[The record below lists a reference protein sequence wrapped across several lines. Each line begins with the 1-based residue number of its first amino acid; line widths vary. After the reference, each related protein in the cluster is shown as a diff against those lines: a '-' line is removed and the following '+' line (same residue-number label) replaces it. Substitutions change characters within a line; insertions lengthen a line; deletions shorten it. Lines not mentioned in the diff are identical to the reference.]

1 MWKVNMKKNDL
12 VSSIKNQTLDK
23 QKNKKIL
30 HLNKLLLSSIENPSI
45 DNDYLIELFSYYSNI
60 SQGEVSELF
69 NLLQCLTE
77 YEINIIN
84 NFLEYISTFI
94 KDLGIEYEF
103 EKFFMEIKYIQDR
116 NCLEKNIDP
125 TFPIFKI
132 DQNNIINF
140 DDSENFYIFSIMQ
153 LSTKTW
159 IEITY
164 DDFLSILESLEWQA
178 FTNKAILY
186 FTPCCLKY
194 TLSNISKFHLY
205 GYVVDFLYITLRNQ
219 SSIFNTTQINLIIDF
234 LKLIQ
239 SFSQEISVETQ
250 KKITRI
256 IQHYL

>member
-1 MWKVNMKKNDL
+1 MEKNNL
-12 VSSIKNQTLDK
+12 ILSIKNQIIDK
-23 QKNKKIL
+23 QKNEKIL
-30 HLNKLLLSSIENPSI
+30 HLNNLLLNSIENISI

-69 NLLQCLTE
+69 NLLQSLTE
-77 YEINIIN
+77 DEINVIN
-84 NFLEYISTFI
+84 NFLEYISNFI
-94 KDLGIEYEF
+94 RELGIYYEF
-103 EKFFMEIKYIQDR
+103 EKFLMEIKYIQDR
-116 NCLEKNIDP
+116 NYLEKNIEP

-140 DDSENFYIFSIMQ
+140 DNDGDFYMFSIVQ

-164 DDFLSILESLEWQA
+164 DDFLSILESLEWHA

-194 TLSNISKFHLY
+194 TLSNLSKFHLY
-205 GYVVDFLYITLRNQ
+205 GYVVDFLYLALRNQ
-219 SSIFNTTQINLIIDF
+219 SVIFNTTQINLIIDF

-239 SFSQEISVETQ
+239 NFSQEISVETQ
-250 KKITRI
+250 KKITST
-256 IQHYL
+256 IQLCL